1 MDWINFWWAFIFSMF
16 IQTII
21 IGTIF
26 EIRSRPYMSE
36 EEKREKRDEK
46 REKRRA
52 KEARKAILY

>member
-1 MDWINFWWAFIFSMF
+1 MF

>member
-1 MDWINFWWAFIFSMF
+1 MDWINFWWAFIFSML

-36 EEKREKRDEK
+36 EEKRKK
-46 REKRRA
+46 QTA
-52 KEARKAILY
+52 KQMRKDRYY